1 LTPTHLADPL
11 RQRVSVAR
19 APAKCS
25 APISRSEASIIILS
39 KINLIVKIISMALKI
54 QTGIINYK
62 PKIDNLLFSFAV
74 MSDEQ
79 DRELLNVMG
88 QLGMLWKIKISENF
102 SSNQLELNKNF
113 SAELSKFASS
123 SYYDPTKLEDF
134 EINKNFE
141 ELLEKINQW
150 IRIKK
155 IDSFRLDEFVES
167 LDITIF
173 VFLNKEI
180 NFSQIGVN
188 RNFLIQPSQEVIELS
203 QINKKKTVPFFQNK
217 FSNVVSGNIEQD
229 NLLVLATEEF
239 IKYYDYNKLS
249 DLLAK
254 GISLKEI
261 LSEIKKSASEKKYE
275 EPFSLLL
282 LRLSEDSKYVPQAVK
297 EESEP
302 EKENIVQTEDAGEKI
317 KKQET
322 IIEPEKENETTEET
336 QDKDENEEQVQE
348 SAAIESKE
356 EPKDATEIENEIEPQ
371 IPEEKIEENIQG
383 KILNEK
389 DEQIKN
395 LFSEEESIDDI
406 SVDTDINEVKKPKKT
421 TFVNLIK
428 GFFRLIKFIIYLIGR
443 GIKLL
448 FNFLTKILFI
458 QSAFNKFKKLNLQQ
472 KIAVIF
478 CLILGAAFLVG
489 LFYNINL
496 NYHNNNNR
504 EYRDLI
510 NNLKNKEE
518 EIKQTISLKNEAKIG
533 SLYLEFEELTK
544 NLPAMNESQKNEY
557 NIIQK
562 RINDE
567 LKSAL
572 KENKPS
578 QIKILSDFQSMQADL
593 LNELAYTTKKL
604 YVLDQNTQ
612 IVYATDT
619 LDGKKTAIYKT
630 PANSAKIIKLRLT
643 DQDNLL
649 ILYDNQKLSNI
660 NLLDNKLT
668 SLSLETKNKNLKIS
682 DLFVYSQKLYILDSA
697 VGKIFK
703 YTRTL
708 NGFSR
713 EEEWLKSSTYNLTG
727 ASGFTSDGSVY
738 ILTANNEIK
747 KFYTG
752 QEQAFNFKITPPL
765 EGQGNKILTSYG
777 NNYVYILNP
786 EHERIILTDK
796 NGKIIKK
803 ISDPEIGNA
812 LNFQINEKNKKIW
825 VNTKD
830 KILEYEI

>member
-1 LTPTHLADPL
+1 
-11 RQRVSVAR
+11 
-19 APAKCS
+19 
-25 APISRSEASIIILS
+25 
-39 KINLIVKIISMALKI
+39 MALKI

-62 PKIDNLLFSFAV
+62 PKTDNLLFSFAV

-88 QLGMLWKIKISENF
+88 QLGMLWKVKISENF
-102 SSNQLELNKNF
+102 RSDKLELNNDF
-113 SAELSKFASS
+113 SAELSKFVTS

-150 IRIKK
+150 IKIKK
-155 IDSFRLDEFVES
+155 INSFRLDEFIEN

-173 VFLNKEI
+173 VLLNQEI

-217 FSNVVSGNIEQD
+217 FSNVVSGGLEQG

-249 DLLAK
+249 DLSAER
-254 GISLKEI
+254 ISLKEV
-261 LSEIKKSASEKKYE
+261 LSEIKKSVAEKKYG
-275 EPFSLLL
+275 EPFGLILLK
-282 LRLSEDSKYVPQAVK
+282 LSEDGEYVHQPT
-297 EESEP
+297 EEKLEP
-302 EKENIVQTEDAGEKI
+302 EEENISRAKDITEKTKE
-317 KKQET
+317 QET
-322 IIEPEKENETTEET
+322 IVEPKEEDKAIEEVQNESEEK
-336 QDKDENEEQVQE
+336 VQE
-348 SAAIESKE
+348 SAVI
-356 EPKDATEIENEIEPQ
+356 EPKDEPEKATEIKNEIVAQ
-371 IPEEKIEENIQG
+371 IPEKNIDEKESDETSTTDEEIR
-383 KILNEK
+383 
-389 DEQIKN
+389 N
-395 LFSEEESIDDI
+395 LFVEEEKN
-406 SVDTDINEVKKPKKT
+406 TDNVSANINEVEKPRKT
-421 TFVNLIK
+421 AFVNLFK

-443 GIKLL
+443 VIKLL

-458 QSAFNKFKKLNLQQ
+458 QSACNKFKKLNLQQ

-478 CLILGAAFLVG
+478 CLILGIAFLVG

-496 NYHNNNNR
+496 GYHNNNNR

-510 NNLKNKEE
+510 NNLTNKEK

-533 SLYLEFEELTK
+533 SLYLEFEELIK
-544 NLPAMNESQKNEY
+544 NLPAMSESQRNEY

-612 IVYATDT
+612 TIYAIDT
-619 LDGKKTAIYKT
+619 LDGQKTTIYKT
-630 PANSAKIIKLRLT
+630 PANSAKIIKLKLT

-668 SLSLETKNKNLKIS
+668 NLSLETKNKNLKIS

-697 VGKIFK
+697 IGKIFK

-713 EEEWLKSSTYNLTG
+713 EEEWLKSPTSNLTG
-727 ASGFTSDGSVY
+727 ASGFISDGSVY

-765 EGQGNKILTSYG
+765 EGHVNKILTSYG
-777 NNYVYILNP
+777 NNYIYILNP
-786 EHERIILTDK
+786 KHERIILIDK

-803 ISDPEIGNA
+803 ISDPEIKNA
-812 LNFQINEKNKKIW
+812 LNFQISEKNKKIW
-825 VNTKD
+825 VNIKD